1 MMLRSPAIATLFALA
16 VARPALA
23 EGGGLDVMID
33 RAASRASVER
43 RVQAVGG
50 LIAGA
55 SLLVG
60 GKALL
65 DHTAPEDASDRAA
78 GYVLVGTGAIALV
91 SAPFAF
97 LGSSPVERL
106 AEEVR
111 LIPGAPNDPQRIAR
125 VDLLLELAA
134 DQEAR
139 ARYVGAW
146 SSGVVGAVFLGL
158 TVYEGMNEETDSTA
172 RLVRSVGYGA
182 GAAASVVRALLL
194 AKTPGPVGVLA
205 DDWFIARASGAPLGA
220 PPPAPSSLV
229 SSLSVAPL
237 GAGFAL
243 SGAF

>member
-1 MMLRSPAIATLFALA
+1 MKLASPALAALFALA

-65 DHTAPEDASDRAA
+65 DHTSPEDASDRAA

-97 LGSSPVERL
+97 FGTSPVERL

-111 LIPGAPNDPQRIAR
+111 LVPGAPNDAQRLAR
-125 VDLLLELAA
+125 VDLLVELAA

-158 TVYEGMNEETDSTA
+158 TAYEGMNEETDSTA
-172 RLVRSVGYGA
+172 RLVRTVGYGA

-220 PPPAPSSLV
+220 PPPAPSSLA
-229 SSLSVAPL
+229 SSLSVAPF
-237 GAGFAL
+237 GAGLAVA
-243 SGAF
+243 GAF

>member
-1 MMLRSPAIATLFALA
+1 MKLRSPVHAALLALA
-16 VARPALA
+16 VARPAFA
-23 EGGGLDVMID
+23 EGGGLDVMIE

-55 SLLVG
+55 SLVIG

-78 GYVLVGTGAIALV
+78 GYVLVGTGTIALL

-97 LGSSPVERL
+97 FGSSQVERL

-111 LIPGAPNDPQRIAR
+111 LVPGAPNDAQRLAR

-139 ARYVGAW
+139 SRYVGAW
-146 SSGVVGAVFLGL
+146 SSGAVGAVFLGL
-158 TVYEGMNEETDSTA
+158 TVYEGMNDSTDSTS

-229 SSLSVAPL
+229 SGLTVAPF
-237 GAGFAL
+237 GAGLAVA
-243 SGAF
+243 GAF

>member
-1 MMLRSPAIATLFALA
+1 MKLRSPALAALLALA

-23 EGGGLDVMID
+23 EGSGLDVMID
-33 RAASRASVER
+33 RAADRASVER

-65 DHTAPEDASDRAA
+65 DHTSSEDASDRAA
-78 GYVLVGTGAIALV
+78 GYVLVGTGAIALA

-97 LGSSPVERL
+97 FGTSPVERL

-111 LIPGAPNDPQRIAR
+111 VVPGAPSDPQRLAR
-125 VDLLLELAA
+125 VDLLVELAA

-146 SSGVVGAVFLGL
+146 SSGVVGALFLGL
-158 TVYEGMNEETDSTA
+158 SIHEGMNEETDSTA

-205 DDWFIARASGAPLGA
+205 DDWFVARAAGAPLGA

-229 SSLSVAPL
+229 SSLAVAPL
-237 GAGFAL
+237 GAGVSL
-243 SGAF
+243 TGAF